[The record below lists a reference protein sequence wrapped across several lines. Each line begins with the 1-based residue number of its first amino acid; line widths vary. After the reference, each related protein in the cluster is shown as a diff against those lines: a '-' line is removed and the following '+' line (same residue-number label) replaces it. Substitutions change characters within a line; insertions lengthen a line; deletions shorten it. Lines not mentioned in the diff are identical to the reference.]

1 MEIPSFL
8 KSLFTK
14 AKNKELFTST
24 VRDIKKK
31 AREKKNRNYTTE
43 RFHPN
48 INAGLND
55 EQIAIRTQHNEINDV
70 KSTSE
75 KSYLQIIFNNVV
87 TFYNIFMSAIAVIL
101 VLVVGPSVIL
111 NLAFLII
118 LIFNVLIGTIQEC
131 KSKKSLDRLKLLNKG
146 YFTVIRNS
154 KEIQILQNQILLD
167 DIIIFKNGDQIP
179 VDCII
184 LTDNP
189 VEVNESLLTGESV
202 PVVKS
207 KGHILLAGS
216 YIVSGKCTCIADK
229 IGEDTYLYSIESK
242 AKQLKQTKSK
252 LMIDTNRIIKTL
264 AFIAIP
270 LSLIVLINELLSGSA
285 ITSAVLYWGTTI
297 TYMIPAGLLLIT
309 SISMATGVVKLATKK
324 TLAQDLY
331 SVEALSRINT
341 LCLDKTGT
349 ITDGTMC
356 VDSVHIVDIDV
367 NLDLIMS
374 SYLQSMQSENQTSIA
389 LSKKYNDE
397 NILKAIDTIE
407 FKSENKFSMVKFEN
421 GDIYALGATE
431 YLTNKEDLLKLATN
445 SANKGLRVLALVK
458 VKGKF
463 DVESAK
469 SKANHEVALFMIRD
483 NIRPEIKKTLE
494 WFDENDVDV
503 KVISGDNIGT
513 VSYIAKEAGIRHWD
527 KCVDMSTINEDDIEY
542 IVMTNS
548 IFGRVTPE
556 QKVQIVEILQKNGRK
571 VAMTGDGINDIGAL
585 KKADCSIALA
595 NGAPSTKNI
604 SNLVL
609 LDSNF
614 NNMKEAVMEGRRVVN
629 NIQRSSSLFVMK
641 DFFWLFI
648 TLFPIL
654 IGMTHQLEPTIM
666 TIVNLILT
674 GCCSFI
680 LALEPDKSRIRGNF
694 LKTVLGK
701 AISAGFFMFLPV
713 LLIYIY
719 AFFRVG
725 LDRQAVSEFIA
736 YMVPVISISVTIS
749 GLMIF
754 YKLCQPFTKFRKRL
768 FFTALCVII
777 LLLTAIP
784 EFFLINGT
792 SYLSQLIAEND
803 SVFGIMNTIW
813 KSLFSFEVYKTFSLE
828 QWLIIGGF
836 LLLCMISYN
845 FWDKLVM
852 KVLNIT
858 MFNKMEDED

>member
-1 MEIPSFL
+1 MNITSFL
-8 KSLFTK
+8 KSLFKK
-14 AKNKELFTST
+14 AKNKELISST
-24 VRDIKKK
+24 VRDVKKK
-31 AREKKNRNYTTE
+31 VREKRNANYVTE
-43 RFHPN
+43 RYHPD
-48 INAGLND
+48 ISTGLTD
-55 EQIAIRTQHNEINDV
+55 EQVAIRTKHKEINDV

-75 KSYLQIIFNNVV
+75 KSYLQIIFNNIF
-87 TFYNIFMSAIAVIL
+87 TFYNIFMTAIAVIL

-111 NLAFLII
+111 NLAFLVI

-131 KSKKSLDRLKLLNKG
+131 KSKCSLEKLKLLNKG
-146 YFTVIRNS
+146 YVTVIRNG
-154 KEIQILQNQILLD
+154 KELQVLHNQIVLD
-167 DIIIFKNGDQIP
+167 DIVVFKNGDQIP
-179 VDCII
+179 ADCII
-184 LTDNP
+184 LSDDQ
-189 VEVNESLLTGESV
+189 VEVNESLLTGESI
-202 PVVKS
+202 PVIKTN
-207 KGHILLAGS
+207 GHLLLAGS
-216 YIVSGKCTCIADK
+216 YIISGKCTCIADK
-229 IGEDTYLYSIESK
+229 IGEDTYLYSIENK

-252 LMIDTNRIIKTL
+252 LMIDTGRIIKTL
-264 AFIAIP
+264 ATIAIP
-270 LSLIVLINELLSGSA
+270 LSLIVLINELLSGSDMKN
-285 ITSAVLYWGTTI
+285 AVLYWGTTI

-356 VDSVHIVDIDV
+356 VDSVHLVDIDI
-367 NLDLIMS
+367 NIDMIMS
-374 SYLQSMQSENQTSIA
+374 SYLQAMKSENQTSIA
-389 LSKKYNDE
+389 LSKRYNDE

-431 YLTNKEDLLKLATN
+431 YLTNKEDLLKLANN

-458 VKGKF
+458 INGEF
-463 DVESAK
+463 NIDTAK
-469 SKANHEVALFMIRD
+469 SKDNHEVALFMIRD
-483 NIRPEIKKTLE
+483 NIRPEIKQTLE

-503 KVISGDNIGT
+503 RVISGDNIGT

-527 KCVDMSTINEDDIEY
+527 KCVDMSTVNEDDLEY
-542 IVMTNS
+542 VVMTNS

-571 VAMTGDGINDIGAL
+571 VSMTGDGINDIGAL

-595 NGAPSTKNI
+595 NGAPATKNI
-604 SNLVL
+604 ANLVL

-614 NNMKEAVMEGRRVVN
+614 NNMKDAVMEGRRVVN
-629 NIQRSSSLFVMK
+629 NIQRSSSLFIMK
-641 DFFWLFI
+641 DFFWFFI
-648 TLFPIL
+648 TIFPIL

-666 TIVNLILT
+666 TIVNIILT

-680 LALEPDKSRIRGNF
+680 LALEPDRSRIRGNF

-701 AISAGFFMFLPV
+701 AISAGFFMFMPV

-725 LDRQAVSEFIA
+725 LDRVAVAEFIA

-754 YKLCQPFTKFRKRL
+754 YKLCQPFTVFRKRL

-803 SVFGIMNTIW
+803 SVLGIFQSIFNSMF
-813 KSLFSFEVYKTFSLE
+813 KFEVYKSFTIEHWVLCGS
-828 QWLIIGGF
+828 F
-836 LLLCMISYN
+836 LLICMVSYN
-845 FWDKLVM
+845 FIDKLVM

-858 MFNKMEDED
+858 MFSKMEDED